1 MSHFIVRRTYLRVT
15 DCNTGDLIRFHL
27 NLSVIF
33 RSDFIHLI
41 TSFGKPTESA
51 GLDGNVYS
59 IIFIY
64 NTVAKKQSV

>member
-15 DCNTGDLIRFHL
+15 DCNTRDLIRFHL
-27 NLSVIF
+27 NLSIIF
-33 RSDFIHLI
+33 RSDFIHLT

-59 IIFIY
+59 TILIY